1 MSSMKERKEDE
12 KRRKAINKIKQLV
25 GEEKEEEAK
34 QNTTAVFWPKIKG
47 IFSPHRKIL
56 LSTQKNE

>member
-1 MSSMKERKEDE
+1 MKERKEDE

-34 QNTTAVFWPKIKG
+34 QKTTAVFWPKIKNG
-47 IFSPHRKIL
+47 LFLVDAAAES
-56 LSTQKNE
+56 EDDV